1 MLNKVVS
8 LEVQRQQ
15 EFSPLKNEKGEES
28 PVTIRQ
34 SLVGLYAN
42 WLEQAGYKIQRDK
55 ETKNIEISPLF
66 ALDAEELKQRKFKI
80 DPQADEIYL
89 GP

>member
-1 MLNKVVS
+1 V
-8 LEVQRQQ
+8 E
-15 EFSPLKNEKGEES
+15 
-28 PVTIRQ
+28 
-34 SLVGLYAN
+34 LYAG
-42 WLEQAGYKIQRDK
+42 WLEQAGYMLQRDK
-55 ETKNIEISPLF
+55 GMKSIEISPLF